1 MPFTKISIACCYQS
15 KAFIY
20 NRKKDETID
29 NIVHEL
35 FPRSKW
41 DEQLS
46 FYYWQFENIIAMG
59 PAYVSSITWHQSL
72 LV

>member
-1 MPFTKISIACCYQS
+1 MTFTKISIARCYQS
-15 KAFIY
+15 EAFIY

-29 NIVHEL
+29 SIVHEL
-35 FPRSKW
+35 FPCSKW
-41 DEQLS
+41 DEQFS